1 MKQRL
6 YETPLG
12 KFEEA
17 QYPGSNE
24 SGYNPIGE
32 YVLILY
38 DKSPEKTAGGI
49 ILADTTKE
57 SNSDSS
63 EAGVIIELGDDAFK
77 WNYDRSR
84 PFNGKRPEAGERIYF
99 ERYAG
104 TIIYGKDG
112 VKYRIMQDRC
122 VCAIST
128 SPRDHGVITLTP
140 PAVVEQAGSAA

>member
-1 MKQRL
+1 MKTRL

-17 QYPGSNE
+17 VYPGDNTC
-24 SGYNPIGE
+24 GYKPIGE
-32 YVLILY
+32 FVLVLH

-57 SNSDSS
+57 NNSDAS

-84 PFNGKRPEAGERIYF
+84 PFNGQQPEPGDRVYF

-112 VKYRIMQDRC
+112 VKYRLMQDRC
-122 VCAIST
+122 VAAVAQSDSKEPKA
-128 SPRDHGVITLTP
+128 SPVMLGFDP
-140 PAVVEQAGSAA
+140 PQAA